1 MDIQHPWTKYEIARL
16 RDEERL
22 LRAQAAMRAG
32 ELRQDAANEPAV
44 ARASSSVSLLARIR
58 RRVVA
63 AERKPAR
70 SGA

>member
-32 ELRQDAANEPAV
+32 ELRQDAANEPDV
-44 ARASSSVSLLARIR
+44 ARASRVVSLLARIR